1 MPRPKRGS
9 GSTPRAPR
17 GPSPSAVAAAVTA
30 GKILAG
36 LTPEEA
42 EVLARELR
50 GAVSRRTISLRLPP
64 ASLARYRAAARAAG
78 LTLTAWLERAA
89 DAALGAS
96 GGKP

>member
-1 MPRPKRGS
+1 MPRPRK
-9 GSTPRAPR
+9 PRVDALEV
-17 GPSPSAVAAAVTA
+17 SARVARALAAEF
-30 GKILAG
+30 G
-36 LTPEEA
+36 PEEA
-42 EVLARELR
+42 QRVAASLLREPR
-50 GAVSRRTISLRLPP
+50 HTISLRLPP